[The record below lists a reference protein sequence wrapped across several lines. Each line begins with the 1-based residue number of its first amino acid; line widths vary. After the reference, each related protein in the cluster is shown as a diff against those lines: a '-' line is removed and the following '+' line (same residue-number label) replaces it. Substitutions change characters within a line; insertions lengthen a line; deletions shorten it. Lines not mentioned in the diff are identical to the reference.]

1 MRILI
6 AATPEEAGQQAAAL
20 VAAQAR
26 RDVAARG
33 RFLVALSGGRT
44 PEAMFRQLA
53 RENLPWAD
61 IHVFQADERVAPRGS
76 ADRNLTTIERVLV
89 RAGPLP
95 PANLHPMP
103 VEVAS
108 LEQAA
113 SEYAAALRGLAGK
126 PAVLDLVHLG
136 LGEDG
141 HVASLFPD
149 DATLDVADADCA
161 VTRPAEG
168 LMRMTLT
175 LPLLN
180 RAARLLVLVTG
191 ASKSAALVRLARGD
205 ERLPAGHLR
214 RSRLVIMADA
224 AAAARLESRSRTA
237 HQSGRGRP

>member
-1 MRILI
+1 MRTLI

-26 RDVAARG
+26 RDVATRG

-44 PEAMFRQLA
+44 PEAMFRHLA
-53 RENLPWAD
+53 REDLPWAG

-76 ADRNLTTIERVLV
+76 ADRNLTTIERALV
-89 RAGPLP
+89 RGGRLP

-103 VEVAS
+103 VEAVS

-113 SEYAAALRGLAGK
+113 VEYALALRSLAGK
-126 PAVLDLVHLG
+126 PVVLDLVHLG

-141 HVASLFPD
+141 HVASLFPG
-149 DATLDVADADCA
+149 DATLDLVDADCA
-161 VTRPAEG
+161 VTRSPNQ
-168 LMRMTLT
+168 LSRMTLT

-191 ASKSAALVRLARGD
+191 ESKSAALARLLGRGD
-205 ERLPAGHLR
+205 TSMPAARLR
-214 RSRLVIMADA
+214 RSRITIVADA
-224 AAAARLESRSRTA
+224 AAAQTEAPLSDGNGRTRS
-237 HQSGRGRP
+237 